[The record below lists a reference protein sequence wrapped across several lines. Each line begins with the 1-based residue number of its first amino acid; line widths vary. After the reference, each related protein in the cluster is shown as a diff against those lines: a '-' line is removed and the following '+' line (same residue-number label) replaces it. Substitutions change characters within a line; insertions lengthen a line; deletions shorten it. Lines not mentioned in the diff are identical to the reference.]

1 MGFKLKTLSVIYII
15 RMGLGA
21 LAALIATLLI
31 NLKAGNPLINGIT
44 VALAVYILTYYL
56 LKMQFTDKVEKPSK
70 ILTMGIGIYFI
81 IFAFCWVLFTTPMLA
96 PPVAEFTTDIQNP
109 VVGQEITFTAVGEDP
124 DGEIVTWAWY
134 FGEEG
139 GSTIKEE
146 DNEIT
151 HTYTTAGEYDV
162 RLTVVD
168 DHGIS
173 MTNITKITV
182 NNQG

>member
-1 MGFKLKTLSVIYII
+1 MGFKLKTLNVIYIARI
-15 RMGLGA
+15 GLGV
-21 LAALIATLLI
+21 LAAIIATLLVD
-31 NLKAGNPLINGIT
+31 LKAGNPLINGIT

-96 PPVAEFTTDIQNP
+96 PPVAEFTIDSETP
-109 VVGQEITFTAVGEDP
+109 VVGEAITFTAVGEDP
-124 DGEIVTWAWY
+124 DGTIVTWAWH
-134 FGEEG
+134 FGEKD
-139 GSTIKEE
+139 GSTITEE
-146 DNEIT
+146 DPTIT
-151 HTYTTAGEYDV
+151 HTYNEAGEYNV

-173 MTNITKITV
+173 MNNITTITI